1 VKTSRSTIA
10 LGALVV
16 AGIMAITGC
25 TRDGAAPGPTTSPT
39 PTVTDTAVQ
48 DPNAMYLVAL
58 ANTRNAGGVA
68 VDIRVQSTADGQT
81 RADHRFTG
89 LLDLSSGDA
98 DGTVNRAGR
107 PEFRRLSIAGT
118 LIDQIPGTNSWLRST
133 VNGQGLIGTDTSAV
147 FDVLT
152 ELQNVSAESLGGGNR
167 FTGTLSPRNALRIS
181 GLPQEDVAV
190 LTASI
195 DAATV
200 VVTIDVDADGF
211 ITSWTQRIT
220 VDSETLGLVEVV
232 TTAILSEYGQV
243 VIVETPSGEIL
254 DAPGE

>member
-1 VKTSRSTIA
+1 VRTSRSTIA
-10 LGALVV
+10 VGAAMV
-16 AGIMAITGC
+16 AAILAITGC
-25 TRDGAAPGPTTSPT
+25 TRDGAAPSPTTTAT
-39 PTVTDTAVQ
+39 PTATDTAVQ
-48 DPNAMYLVAL
+48 DAGATYLVAL
-58 ANTRNAGGVA
+58 ENTRNAGGVA

-147 FDVLT
+147 FDVLAG
-152 ELQNVSAESLGGGNR
+152 LQNVNVETVNGTSR
-167 FTGTLSPRNALRIS
+167 FTGTLSPRDALRIS
-181 GLPQEDVAV
+181 GLPQEDVAA

-195 DAATV
+195 DRAAVTV
-200 VVTIDVDADGF
+200 TVDVDANGF

-220 VDSETLGLVEVV
+220 VDSESLGSVEVV